1 MLINNIGVHFRNI
14 LKVQNNILKK
24 QLDSKNEQT
33 DNKLRVII
41 KTKKTNTLNNDTI
54 KEDSNTTLS
63 SDKSE
68 NKLSQAGP
76 SQLKN
81 LNTQQKENDQKV
93 NATKRSS
100 SKGDSKK
107 KKKKSK
113 GLKSE
118 SAVVAIKQEQNQLT
132 GSINQF
138 SSLNINSRQ
147 DEAESNAGTI
157 TDQVQTKVNDNILVL
172 MKPPP
177 KLVDQMLTFLSKD
190 LLTKTLEV
198 LITNVFILNY

>member
-41 KTKKTNTLNNDTI
+41 KTKKTNTLNNDNI
-54 KEDSNTTLS
+54 KEDSTTLS

-157 TDQVQTKVNDNILVL
+157 TDQVQTEVNDNILVL